1 MSWKYKITILYL
13 GFVGMMVFMV
23 VMAIQQDFYLVR
35 EDYYEADLSYEEK
48 YQRTQNALSL
58 SGDLEIE
65 YDGSSK
71 LTIYLPSELAEKELE
86 GQIHLYKP
94 NDANLDQKT
103 DISGVTGES
112 LVFNVGELQSGLW
125 EIRLD
130 VDTDEEGFYFQK
142 EFSI

>member
-1 MSWKYKITILYL
+1 
-13 GFVGMMVFMV
+13 MMVFMV